1 MYIEKQQKQHN
12 PEIVVNMLLTQ
23 LQIKDRRS
31 L

>member
-1 MYIEKQQKQHN
+1 MYKDKQQKQHN
-12 PEIVVNMLLTQ
+12 PEIVMNTLRTQ

>member
-1 MYIEKQQKQHN
+1 MYKDKQQKQLN
-12 PEIVVNMLLTQ
+12 PEIVLNMLLTQ